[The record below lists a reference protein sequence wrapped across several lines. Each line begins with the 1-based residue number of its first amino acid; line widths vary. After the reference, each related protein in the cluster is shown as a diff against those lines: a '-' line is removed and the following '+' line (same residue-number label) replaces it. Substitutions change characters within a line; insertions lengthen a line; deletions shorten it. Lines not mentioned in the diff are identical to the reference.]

1 MKINKEKKLLYVHIP
16 KCGGSA
22 VNKAY
27 DMEPHGENPHAKA
40 ITIKEQYPEIWNE
53 YLKFSIVRNPWAAE
67 VSNFFYRVSN
77 NHENQQANP
86 ESHAAFVAG
95 GFKKSLLN
103 GLVAYD
109 PNGINCVLGIDGHG
123 YPFSMMRFLTDREGE
138 VIVDNI
144 LKLENLEED
153 FKNLCERND
162 IEYRPLQKTNGTTHL
177 HYSCYYNEEWMIDQV
192 YEKNEDYIEYFGY
205 KFEYSKF

>member
-27 DMEPHGENPHAKA
+27 DMKAHGENSHAKA

-77 NHENQQANP
+77 NH
-86 ESHAAFVAG
+86 
-95 GFKKSLLN
+95 
-103 GLVAYD
+103 D
-109 PNGINCVLGIDGHG
+109 
-123 YPFSMMRFLTDREGE
+123 T
-138 VIVDNI
+138 
-144 LKLENLEED
+144 
-153 FKNLCERND
+153 
-162 IEYRPLQKTNGTTHL
+162 
-177 HYSCYYNEEWMIDQV
+177 
-192 YEKNEDYIEYFGY
+192 
-205 KFEYSKF
+205 